1 MTTAVDSKLA
11 KRLLSELD
19 ADLEPTAGRL
29 GKVKRYLDGDHDKPY
44 APRGAKEEYKRLAD
58 LAITN
63 LLPRI
68 PDAFVKGLFVDGYRA
83 AKSADNAPAWSYWQ
97 ANGMDARQ
105 TITHRGALDYGTSY
119 VLVLPG
125 DTAPVIR
132 PLSPL
137 RSLAWYEDDDA
148 EYPELLLHV
157 RGKDVNGNRLFEIVN
172 DAAVYSC
179 VEERDSGDVVVS
191 TPAEHGM
198 GVTPVV
204 RFRERLG
211 EESPGLVRPLI
222 PVNDRLNEVVFGALI
237 AMQFTSWRQRWA
249 TGLAIPTDP
258 DTGEPVEPF
267 KAAVDRLWVTD
278 SAEAKFGDF
287 AQSDMSGFISMF
299 DQTIKILGSMG
310 GVHPGLLFGDL
321 TIANVS
327 EETMKQLSAETR
339 RKRAEYETIFGEAWE
354 QVFALAA
361 RADGKAPGTVDKAAQ
376 VRWRDTDENAL
387 TSTVAALGQM
397 AQLLKVPVEA
407 LWERIPDVTDQDLTY
422 WKSLYDA
429 ADPLALLAAEVTR
442 QATATAT
449 TPTPPP
455 SPATPAQ
462 AA

>member
-1 MTTAVDSKLA
+1 MTAVDPKLA
-11 KRLLSELD
+11 RRLLSGLD
-19 ADLEPTAGRL
+19 VDLEPTSGRL

-44 APRGAKEEYKRLAD
+44 APRGAKEEYRRLAD
-58 LAITN
+58 VAITN
-63 LLPRI
+63 LLPRV
-68 PDAFVKGLFVDGYRA
+68 PDAYVNGLFFDGYRA
-83 AKSADNAPAWSYWQ
+83 AKSADNAPAWDYWQ

-148 EYPELLLHV
+148 EYPKFLLDV
-157 RGKDVNGNRLFEIVN
+157 RGKDIDGNRLFDIVT
-172 DAAVYSC
+172 DTAVYSC
-179 VEERDSGDVVVS
+179 VQERDSGEVIIGG
-191 TPAEHGM
+191 TPAEHHM

-222 PVNDRLNEVVFGALI
+222 PVNDRLNEVVFGSLI
-237 AMQFTSWRQRWA
+237 TMQFTSWRQRWA
-249 TGLAIPTDP
+249 TGLAIPVDP

-278 SAEAKFGDF
+278 STEAKFGDF

-299 DQTIKILGSMG
+299 DQTIKIMGSMG

-361 RADGKAPGTVDKAAQ
+361 RADGKAPGTIDKSAQ

-397 AQLLKVPVEA
+397 AQMLQVPVEA
-407 LWERIPDVTDQDLTY
+407 LWERIPDVTDQDLNY
-422 WKSLYDA
+422 WKSLKDS
-429 ADPLALLAAEVTR
+429 ADPLALLAAEVSR
-442 QATATAT
+442 QAATPA
-449 TPTPPP
+449 TPTPPAAAP
-455 SPATPAQ
+455 PA